1 MTLLKQ
7 QRGFTLVEILLA
19 LGITAMITGVMGT
32 AIFQIFDRS
41 ASGQDT
47 LRALSDIQNAG
58 QWIYLDGEKAESS
71 DHINNAPPVNTM
83 TLSWSTEGTPHTA
96 IYALTGT
103 ALVRNHNGVETTVAR
118 YLSGAEFSI
127 SDDLIAIK
135 LTSSPGNGGV
145 SKEVDYN
152 VWVRPYN

>member
-1 MTLLKQ
+1 MNILKK

-19 LGITAMITGVMGT
+19 MGITALITGVLGT
-32 AIFQIFDRS
+32 AIFQIFDRT

-58 QWIYLDGEKAESS
+58 QWLYLDGEKAATS
-71 DHINNAPPVNTM
+71 DLIDNAPPVTAM

-96 IYALTGT
+96 TYTLTGP

-135 LTSSPGNGGV
+135 LTSTPGSGGV
-145 SKEVDYN
+145 SKEVNYN
-152 VWVRPYN
+152 IWVRPYN